1 MGARVLS
8 VTLWLSA
15 HTARARLLTVYL
27 EVIGRTRAE
36 SRWFVDRS
44 MPGRLG

>member
-8 VTLWLSA
+8 VTLWISA